1 LKANKPDDSFMMKDI
16 ETRSWN
22 DYELIDSGN
31 FQKLERFGA
40 YVLIRPEPKALWDK
54 ALSDAEWQ
62 KAAHAVF
69 KKTRNIDPG
78 DKEETGEWITTKGM
92 PQQWKVSYPMEN
104 FTLRMRLGLTPFRHI
119 GLFPEQ
125 AANWDFIY
133 ESVQMIRSER
143 PRVLNLFAY
152 TGAASIVA
160 RAAGAEVVHVEAL
173 KQLITWT
180 RENMELNNLDGIRW
194 MLDDVVKFVKREI
207 RRGNQYHGIIMDPPA
222 YGRGPDG
229 EKWIL
234 EEQIASLL
242 KDVRQI
248 LHPHTRFFVLNLY
261 AKGISPMITENLFDT
276 IFGKVDNKTIGELYI
291 TDRQRHKMPYGS
303 LLRFREI

>member
-1 LKANKPDDSFMMKDI
+1 MMKDI

-104 FTLRMRLGLTPFRHI
+104 FTLRMRLGLTPFRHV

-173 KQLITWT
+173 KQLIT
-180 RENMELNNLDGIRW
+180 
-194 MLDDVVKFVKREI
+194 
-207 RRGNQYHGIIMDPPA
+207 
-222 YGRGPDG
+222 
-229 EKWIL
+229 
-234 EEQIASLL
+234 
-242 KDVRQI
+242 
-248 LHPHTRFFVLNLY
+248 
-261 AKGISPMITENLFDT
+261 
-276 IFGKVDNKTIGELYI
+276 
-291 TDRQRHKMPYGS
+291 
-303 LLRFREI
+303 